1 MKMFKRFA
9 AALLA
14 GVMVLAMLTACGGGG
29 NTPNDP
35 NDPGNPD
42 FEAKVELA
50 YMAKLNETF
59 DTTFKN
65 DDAIKNLAVKHI
77 KEMSGKQTLNSEESW
92 ATAQPTTTTINQ
104 VMICF
109 DPNQSTEK
117 EYVKLYYEADKA
129 ATIVPDD
136 ANIGALKLAYE
147 TVQAMAAQKG
157 VTIKL
162 SSLGVGAKTIGGKTY
177 VAIGYELSK

>member
-29 NTPNDP
+29 STPNNP
-35 NDPGNPD
+35 NDPGNPE
-42 FEAKVELA
+42 FEANVEQA

-59 DTTFKN
+59 GTTFEN
-65 DDAIKNLAVKHI
+65 NDAIKNLAVKHI
-77 KEMSGKQTLNSEESW
+77 KEMSGKQTLNNEEIW
-92 ATAQPTTTTINQ
+92 ATVQPTTTTINQ
-104 VMICF
+104 VVICF
-109 DPNQSTEK
+109 DPQQSTKE

-136 ANIGALKLAYE
+136 TNIGLLKLTYG
-147 TVQAMAAQKG
+147 TIQALAAQKG
-157 VTIKL
+157 GEIKL

>member
-42 FEAKVELA
+42 FEAKVEQA
-50 YMAKLNETF
+50 YMKKLNETF
-59 DTTFKN
+59 GTTFEN

-77 KEMSGKQTLNSEESW
+77 KEMSGKQTLNNKEIW
-92 ATAQPTTTTINQ
+92 ATVQPTATTINQ
-104 VMICF
+104 VVICF
-109 DPNQSTEK
+109 DPKQSTEE
-117 EYVKLYYEADKA
+117 EYVKLYYEADKT

-136 ANIGALKLAYE
+136 ANIGALKLTYE
-147 TVQAMAAQKG
+147 TVRTMAEKQGAK
-157 VTIKL
+157 IEL

>member
-1 MKMFKRFA
+1 
-9 AALLA
+9 
-14 GVMVLAMLTACGGGG
+14 MVLAMLTACGGGG

-59 DTTFKN
+59 GTKFEN

-77 KEMSGKQTLNSEESW
+77 KEMSGKQTLNNKEIW
-92 ATAQPTTTTINQ
+92 ATETTEATANQ
-104 VMICF
+104 VMVCF
-109 DPNQSTEK
+109 DPSQSTNEA
-117 EYVKLYYEADKA
+117 YVKLYYEADKA

-136 ANIGALKLAYE
+136 VNIGALKLAYE

-177 VAIGYELSK
+177 VAIGFKLSK